1 MQESPLKAGVP
12 ASLLNVLT
20 MYCMLLCSSIAHY
33 IGNARQMKK
42 KMDFKQHYLESVQN
56 LSADVQRSLLAS
68 VLRKELSIPEL
79 QEEGKKRRALR
90 AAKDAFL
97 RLLTVVGV

>member
-1 MQESPLKAGVP
+1 
-12 ASLLNVLT
+12 
-20 MYCMLLCSSIAHY
+20 
-33 IGNARQMKK
+33 
-42 KMDFKQHYLESVQN
+42 MDFKQHYLESVQN

-79 QEEGKKRRALR
+79 QEEGKKSRALR